1 MGVPQMSRKVLFR
14 LTLILAFIT
23 LSLPAFSQ
31 AIAESVLLGAGS
43 STATVT
49 PGSALNSALNQRGKQ
64 LAGRVQQ
71 KVSRPPQARTS
82 QTGRNLL
89 PKSRAGGTASRKAP
103 QPGELIVS
111 IQGAELSSPRTDKP
125 AYRGRN
131 KTTLESAAS
140 NSTSNKTSAEEA
152 TQKYKSVVTVS
163 IPK

>member
-1 MGVPQMSRKVLFR
+1 MSKMILLIVS
-14 LTLILAFIT
+14 LILAFMT
-23 LSLPAFSQ
+23 FSFPAFSQ

-49 PGSALNSALNQRGKQ
+49 AGSALNSGLNQSGKQ

-71 KVSRPPQARTS
+71 QVSRPQQAKTPP
-82 QTGRNLL
+82 TGRNLL
-89 PKSRAGGTASRKAP
+89 PKSQAGGTVSRKAP

-111 IQGAELSSPRTDKP
+111 IQGAELSSPRTDK
-125 AYRGRN
+125 AASRGRN

-140 NSTSNKTSAEEA
+140 NSVSNKTSGEEG

>member
-1 MGVPQMSRKVLFR
+1 MSKTILLRIS
-14 LTLILAFIT
+14 LILAFMT
-23 LSLPAFSQ
+23 FSFPAFSQ
-31 AIAESVLLGAGS
+31 AMAESVLLGAGS
-43 STATVT
+43 STVTATA
-49 PGSALNSALNQRGKQ
+49 GSALNSALNQSGKQ

-89 PKSRAGGTASRKAP
+89 PKSQAGGTASRKAP

-111 IQGAELSSPRTDKP
+111 IQAAELSSPRTNKA

-140 NSTSNKTSAEEA
+140 NSVSNKDSGEEG